1 VKRFGAQSV
10 KRVINWLKTK
20 EIDINSE
27 IIDIGTGNGFTCFKL
42 VNKKGY
48 LFHSNLFLFF
58 YLNIQAESGYTHLLG
73 VDYSKKSVELSK
85 TICEKENLNIEFQVK
100 FQSKLKA

>member
-1 VKRFGAQSV
+1 MHRFGAQSV

-42 VNKKGY
+42 VNY
-48 LFHSNLFLFF
+48 ERLSLLRDFFSNSIFKIF
-58 YLNIQAESGYTHLLG
+58 NRQ
-73 VDYSKKSVELSK
+73 
-85 TICEKENLNIEFQVK
+85 NQVT
-100 FQSKLKA
+100 LTY